1 MTIKNKTITTG
12 FIISG
17 LMNLTVLFF
26 SKLFTTPTIPEYDPV
41 VMSNFGLLMI
51 VLWGLAYMSVAGNY
65 QKVKWLV
72 GVFVVE
78 KFIYG
83 YVWIKWILN
92 NNISEVFDKDTMAG
106 IFYSIYGIND
116 WIFFGFFLFVF
127 LSVPAQSTFTR
138 KSS

>member
-1 MTIKNKTITTG
+1 MPFKDKTVTIG

-17 LMNLTVLFF
+17 LMNLTVLIF
-26 SKLFTTPTIPEYDPV
+26 SRLFTNSTIPEFDPV

-51 VLWGLAYMSVAGNY
+51 VLWGLAYMSIAKNY
-65 QKVKWLV
+65 HKVKWLV

-92 NNISEVFDKDTMAG
+92 NNISEVYEKDTMAG

-116 WIFFGFFLFVF
+116 WIFFVFFLLVF
-127 LSVPAQSTFTR
+127 IRIFR
-138 KSS
+138 MKKSS